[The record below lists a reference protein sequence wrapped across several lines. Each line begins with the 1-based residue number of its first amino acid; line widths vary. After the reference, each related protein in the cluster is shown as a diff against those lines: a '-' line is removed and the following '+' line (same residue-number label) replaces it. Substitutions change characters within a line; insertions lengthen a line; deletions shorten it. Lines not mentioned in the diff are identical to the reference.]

1 MEQSAQRLG
10 GWSHPPQ
17 EANLGVQEICNQV
30 RKAVEDKI
38 NGGQQFGQ
46 FVAKFYIEQVVAGLN
61 YRIRVQIND
70 VSLIRMQVFQGPMLD
85 GVQAPPV
92 LGDVAADGPLN
103 DKPF

>member
-1 MEQSAQRLG
+1 MEQSAQLMG

-38 NGGQQFGQ
+38 NGGKQFGQ
-46 FVAKFYIEQVVAGLN
+46 FVAKFYIKQVVAGMN

-70 VSLIRMQVFQGPMLD
+70 VSLIRIEVFQNLLLD
-85 GVQAPPV
+85 GVQAAPV
-92 LGDVAADGPLN
+92 LGEVAADGPLN
-103 DKPF
+103 SKPF